1 MRKTQS
7 GLCSALA
14 GLLLAACR
22 EGPCP
27 LPCRLG
33 TLDPFVYCMQ
43 DQNCSV
49 DGVTITSCKI
59 GGGNVCALWTLEPGQ
74 VLAIPFDRIWRDG
87 GASSSDG
94 GSLRDLEIMHGD
106 ESGPDLTKATVL
118 FDDVEASCDRSA
130 RTIVC
135 KGVGPALRVLKFKHA
150 GPVNV
155 GRLYLAVLDVACR
168 DLARRSCPG
177 FL

>member
-1 MRKTQS
+1 MRS
-7 GLCSALA
+7 GVYAVLV
-14 GLLLAACR
+14 GVFAACR
-22 EGPCP
+22 EDVCH
-27 LPCRLG
+27 LPCRG
-33 TLDPFVYCMQ
+33 DTLDPFVYCMQ

-49 DGVTITSCKI
+49 GGVAITSCKV
-59 GGGNVCALWTLEPGQ
+59 GGGNVCPLWTLQPGQ
-74 VLAIPFDRIWRDG
+74 VLAIPFDRIWLDA

-118 FDDVEASCDRSA
+118 FDDVEASCERSA

-150 GPVNV
+150 GPGSV

-168 DLARRSCPG
+168 DLGRKSCPG
-177 FL
+177 WL